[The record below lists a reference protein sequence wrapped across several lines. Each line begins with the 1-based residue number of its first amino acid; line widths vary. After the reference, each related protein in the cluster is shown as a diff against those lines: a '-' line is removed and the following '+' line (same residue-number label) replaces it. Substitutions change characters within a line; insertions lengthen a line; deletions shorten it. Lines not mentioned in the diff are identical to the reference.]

1 MSLCDLPH
9 HYNPIGNSLFYVGF
23 PIKYLP
29 YRLLMNLK
37 HTILLGED
45 EVEPAEMLAN
55 FLEMDDYRVLLAHDG
70 KEALELIEKHASEIH
85 LAVLDIMVP
94 HVNGKEICSVIR
106 RHPVLSDIPVIFLT
120 AKDKEK
126 DEIEGLE
133 LGADD
138 YISKPASLK
147 LVKAHIESLLRRQKP
162 QTSKWIQYGDL
173 LLDTSGKDLY
183 HKDERV
189 ELTSTEFTLIELFF
203 QNPKRVYSRQEI
215 LEHIG
220 GDGKFVFDR
229 TVDVHIKNLRLKL
242 GDSSDMIKTYRG
254 IGYGLNRDLLTS

>member
-1 MSLCDLPH
+1 MIP
-9 HYNPIGNSLFYVGF
+9 
-23 PIKYLP
+23 
-29 YRLLMNLK
+29 K
-37 HTILLGED
+37 HTVLLVED

-55 FLEMDDYRVLLAHDG
+55 FLEMNGYNVLLVHDG
-70 KEALELIEKHASEIH
+70 KKALETIENRAGDIH

-94 HVNGKEICSVIR
+94 HVDGKEICRVIR
-106 RHPVLSDIPVIFLT
+106 KHPVLKDIPVIFLT
-120 AKDKEK
+120 AKDREI

-147 LVKAHIESLLRRQKP
+147 LVKAHIESLLRRQQP
-162 QTSKWIQYGDL
+162 QNSKWIQHSDL
-173 LLDTSGKDLY
+173 LLDVNGKDLY
-183 HKDERV
+183 YKENRID
-189 ELTSTEFTLIELFF
+189 LTSTEYALVELFF

-220 GDGKFVFDR
+220 GEDKFVFDR

-242 GDSSDMIKTYRG
+242 GDASDLIKTFRG
-254 IGYGLNRDLLTS
+254 IGYGMNRDLLPA